1 MKMVKGTKLHIC
13 EYIDSYMI
21 ENKITNTEL
30 AKALNYKTTS
40 ILRWRRKICS
50 PDINELQKLC
60 DFMNCTPEELT
71 GLDYPE
77 KRKGEEKELSA
88 KIEKDYLF
96 RKFCLDYL
104 ENDKVRA
111 LVNVY
116 FKVLDSHKSKNNR

>member
-1 MKMVKGTKLHIC
+1 MVKGIKLHIC
-13 EYIDSYMI
+13 EYIDNYMI

-77 KRKGEEKELSA
+77 KRKEEEKELSA
-88 KIEKDYLF
+88 KIE
-96 RKFCLDYL
+96 RIICL
-104 ENDKVRA
+104 ENFA
-111 LVNVY
+111 
-116 FKVLDSHKSKNNR
+116 

>member
-1 MKMVKGTKLHIC
+1 MVKGIKLHIC
-13 EYIDSYMI
+13 EYIDNYMI
-21 ENKITNTEL
+21 KNKITNTEL

-50 PDINELQKLC
+50 
-60 DFMNCTPEELT
+60 
-71 GLDYPE
+71 PE

>member
-1 MKMVKGTKLHIC
+1 MVKGTKLHIC
-13 EYIDSYMI
+13 EYIDNYMI
-21 ENKITNTEL
+21 KNKITNTEL

-77 KRKGEEKELSA
+77 KEKE
-88 KIEKDYLF
+88 
-96 RKFCLDYL
+96 RKKNYQQKSKRIICL
-104 ENDKVRA
+104 ENFA
-111 LVNVY
+111 
-116 FKVLDSHKSKNNR
+116 